1 MYQPLADR
9 IRPKTLDDVVG
20 QRALLGPG
28 GILRRVIQSGNIPNM
43 IFYGPSG
50 IGKTTVASIIAQQ
63 TNRKLYHLNA
73 TTASINDIREIIDE
87 TGTFMAMNGALL
99 YLDEIQYFNKK
110 QQQSLL
116 EFLENGKITM
126 IASTTE
132 NPYFYIYNAILS
144 RCTVFEFKPVDA
156 AEIEGAVSRAFRIA
170 GEERNFTLEDGVVS
184 EIASSCGGDVRKA
197 INAVEFLA
205 QTAGADGRITLADTQ
220 MVAQR
225 SNMRYDRDGDSHYD
239 ILSAFQKSIRGS
251 DPDAAVHYLAR
262 LLDAGDMISAA
273 RRMLVIASEDVGL
286 AYPMCAAIVKSCVDS
301 AFQLGLPEAAIP
313 LAQATILMATAPK
326 SNSAEAA
333 IQAALADVRAG
344 RTGDIPADIKDAHY
358 GGAAK
363 LGRGTGYKYSH
374 AYPHHW
380 VRQQYLPDELAGTTY
395 YTYGDNKTE
404 QAARAYWEKIKG
416 E

>member
-9 IRPKTLDDVVG
+9 IRPKNLDEVVG
-20 QRALLGPG
+20 QKHLIGRN
-28 GILRRVIQSGNIPNM
+28 GILRRVIESGTIPNM

-50 IGKTTVASIIAQQ
+50 IGKTTVASIIAKQ

-73 TTASINDIREIIDE
+73 TTASINDIREIINE
-87 TGTFMAMNGALL
+87 TGTFMALNGALL

-116 EFLENGKITM
+116 EFLENGTITM

-144 RCTVFEFKPVDA
+144 RSTVFEFKPVEADDIDA
-156 AEIEGAVSRAFRIA
+156 AVSRAFSIA
-170 GEERNFTLEDGVVS
+170 QSDRPFSLEEGVVH

-205 QTAGADGRITLADTQ
+205 QTVKSGDVVTLQDTRV
-220 MVAQR
+220 VAQR
-225 SNMRYDRDGDSHYD
+225 SNMRYDRDGDGHYD

-251 DPDAAVHYLAR
+251 DPDAALHYLAR
-262 LLDAGDMISAA
+262 LLEGGDMISAA

-286 AYPMCAAIVKSCVDS
+286 AYPMCASIVKSCVDS
-301 AFQLGLPEAAIP
+301 AFQLGMPEAAIP
-313 LAQATILMATAPK
+313 LAEAVILMATAPK
-326 SNSAEAA
+326 SNSANNA

-344 RTGDIPADIKDAHY
+344 KIGDIPADIKDSHY
-358 GGAAK
+358 SGAAK
-363 LGRGTGYKYSH
+363 LGHGQGYLYSH
-374 AYPHHW
+374 DYPNHW
-380 VRQQYLPDELAGTTY
+380 VRQQYLPDELVGTKY
-395 YTYGDNKTE
+395 YDYGENKTE
-404 QAARAYWEKIKG
+404 QAARAYWAKVKG